1 MTRLALVVLGTL
13 TSTTLA
19 TALTPAQPTSS
30 PAAST
35 PADQPAPQERI
46 AAIKKSFA
54 DSQATLRRY
63 EWIETTIVSLKGEE
77 KSRKQNRCYYGDD
90 GKLQKVLIS
99 APPPPTTER
108 GIRGRIK
115 EQKKEE
121 LAEYMEEATAL
132 VHKYL
137 PPDHEKIQKC
147 ADAGKASIRILEPGR
162 RAKIDLKDYQQPG
175 DMLSVEIDLT
185 SNRVLGVSVSTALG
199 KDRDPVTLDVRFDKL
214 TDGTIYAAES
224 TLEAKAK
231 YVKVTVQNSGYRKAG
246 T

>member
-1 MTRLALVVLGTL
+1 MTRLITVFIGTL
-13 TSTTLA
+13 TVATLTGA
-19 TALTPAQPTSS
+19 AMLPQPPATPA
-30 PAAST
+30 AAT
-35 PADQPAPQERI
+35 PADQPAPQERV

-54 DSQATLRRY
+54 ESQAALRKY
-63 EWIETTIVSLKGEE
+63 EWIETTIVSLRGEE
-77 KSRKQNRCYYGDD
+77 KSRKQNRCYYGED

-99 APPPPTTER
+99 TPPPPTTER
-108 GIRGRIK
+108 GLRGRIK

-147 ADAGKASIRILEPGR
+147 VDAGKASIRIIEPGK
-162 RAKIDLKDYQQPG
+162 RAKLDFKDYQQPG
-175 DMLSVEIDLT
+175 DMLSVEIDLMN
-185 SNRVLGVSVSTALG
+185 NRVLNVNVSTALG
-199 KDRDPVTLDVRFDKL
+199 KDKDPVTLDVRFDKL

-224 TLEAKAK
+224 NLEAKAK
-231 YVKVTVQNSGYRKAG
+231 NVKVIVQNSGYRKAG

>member
-1 MTRLALVVLGTL
+1 MTALVGTL
-13 TSTTLA
+13 SIATLVSAA
-19 TALTPAQPTSS
+19 TLTQPAATS
-30 PAAST
+30 PAAAA

-46 AAIKKSFA
+46 AAIKRSFA
-54 DSQATLRRY
+54 ESQVALRKY
-63 EWIETTIVSLKGEE
+63 EWVETTIVSLKGEE

-90 GKLQKVLIS
+90 GKLQKIQIS

-137 PPDHEKIQKC
+137 PPDPEKIQKC
-147 ADAGKASIRILEPGR
+147 VDAGKASIRILEPGK
-162 RAKIDLKDYQQPG
+162 RARIDLKDYQQPG

-185 SNRVLGVSVSTALG
+185 SNRVLGVGVSTAMG
-199 KDRDPVTLDVRFDKL
+199 KDKDPVTLDVKFDKL
-214 TDGTIYAAES
+214 PEGIVYSAES

-231 YVKVTVQNSGYRKAG
+231 NVKVTVQNSGYRKTGA
-246 T
+246 